1 MTRICIALN
10 TKSWDEARKT
20 VNLLRGEVEL
30 FKVGLPL
37 YLGKGKEEVSA
48 LIRDGIKVFLDLKL
62 NDIPS
67 VVSLSLEEIP
77 KVEILTVHGLGGYE
91 MVKWAVKKR
100 EDIKIAVVSLMT
112 SISEDWALGVF
123 KRGVKGLISNIARI
137 SSEAGA
143 WGLVAPGN
151 FARFVR
157 KNFKSLKLVIPGVRI
172 ERSKDD
178 HIFATDIFE
187 VKRWLDK
194 DDVLVLGREI
204 TESYDPLG
212 KLRRVKEEI
221 G

>member
-10 TKSWDEARKT
+10 TKSWDEARKII
-20 VNLLRGEVEL
+20 NLLRGEVEL

-143 WGLVAPGN
+143 WGLVVPGN

-172 ERSKDD
+172 ERGKDD

-204 TESYDPLG
+204 TESSDPLG
-212 KLRRVKEEI
+212 KLRRIKEEI

>member
-10 TKSWDEARKT
+10 TKSWDEARKII
-20 VNLLRGEVEL
+20 NLLKGEVDL

-77 KVEILTVHGLGGYE
+77 KVEILTVHGIGGYE

-143 WGLVAPGN
+143 WGLVVPGN

-204 TESYDPLG
+204 TESPDPLG

>member
-10 TKSWDEARKT
+10 TKSWDEARKII
-20 VNLLRGEVEL
+20 NLLRGEVEL

-91 MVKWAVKKR
+91 MVKWVVKKR

-123 KRGVKGLISNIARI
+123 KRGAKGLISNIARI

-143 WGLVAPGN
+143 WGLVVPGN

-172 ERSKDD
+172 ERGKDD

-187 VKRWLDK
+187 VRRWLDK

-204 TESYDPLG
+204 TESSDPLG

>member
-1 MTRICIALN
+1 MTRTCIALN

-20 VNLLRGEVEL
+20 INLLRVEVEL

-137 SSEAGA
+137 SSDAGA

-151 FARFVR
+151 FARLVR
-157 KNFKSLKLVIPGVRI
+157 KNFKGLKLVIPGVRI
-172 ERSKDD
+172 ERGKDD

-187 VKRWLDK
+187 VERWLDK

-204 TESYDPLG
+204 TESSDPLG

>member
-10 TKSWDEARKT
+10 TKSWDEARKII
-20 VNLLRGEVEL
+20 NLLRGEVEL

-143 WGLVAPGN
+143 WGLVVPGK

-204 TESYDPLG
+204 TESSDPLG

>member
-20 VNLLRGEVEL
+20 INLLRGEVEL

-48 LIRDGIKVFLDLKL
+48 FIRDGIKVFLDLKL

-137 SSEAGA
+137 SSDAGA

-172 ERSKDD
+172 ERGKDD

-204 TESYDPLG
+204 TESSDPLG

>member
-10 TKSWDEARKT
+10 TKSWDEARKII
-20 VNLLRGEVEL
+20 NLLRGEVEL

-62 NDIPS
+62 SDIPS

-77 KVEILTVHGLGGYE
+77 KIEILTVHGLGGYE

-143 WGLVAPGN
+143 WGLVVPGK

-157 KNFKSLKLVIPGVRI
+157 KNFKRLKLVIPGVRI

-204 TESYDPLG
+204 TESSDPLG

>member
-10 TKSWDEARKT
+10 TKSWDEARKII
-20 VNLLRGEVEL
+20 NLLREEVEL

-48 LIRDGIKVFLDLKL
+48 LILDGIKVFLDLKL

-143 WGLVAPGN
+143 WGLVVPGK

-204 TESYDPLG
+204 TESPDPLG